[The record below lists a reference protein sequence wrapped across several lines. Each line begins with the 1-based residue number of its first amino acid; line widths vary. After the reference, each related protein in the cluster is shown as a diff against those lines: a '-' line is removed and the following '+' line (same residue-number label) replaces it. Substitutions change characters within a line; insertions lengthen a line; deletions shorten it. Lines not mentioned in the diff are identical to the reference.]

1 MWQYERRNNLNLI
14 IRLDC
19 SSMWFVVYRIKRVS
33 FKFTKRFFTT
43 CLYFSAC
50 FVDICTVESGTG
62 RMIFGARQLIA
73 KKANNTKYES
83 HFDLVTL
90 DTFAIAIWHWNKMR
104 NGYSTYA
111 INCYLGKRIKEKG
124 KVRILR
130 NLLFLE
136 VKEIIYYRLF
146 CLELVALSIEE
157 CAISSSFGWSCT

>member
-1 MWQYERRNNLNLI
+1 
-14 IRLDC
+14 
-19 SSMWFVVYRIKRVS
+19 
-33 FKFTKRFFTT
+33 
-43 CLYFSAC
+43 
-50 FVDICTVESGTG
+50 
-62 RMIFGARQLIA
+62 
-73 KKANNTKYES
+73 
-83 HFDLVTL
+83 
-90 DTFAIAIWHWNKMR
+90 MR

-157 CAISSSFGWSCT
+157 CAISSSFGWSCKRINSLPFSCNLILNVNSKILPQMERFIEVTERVRTCMFVSICTDIYDTDKLNY